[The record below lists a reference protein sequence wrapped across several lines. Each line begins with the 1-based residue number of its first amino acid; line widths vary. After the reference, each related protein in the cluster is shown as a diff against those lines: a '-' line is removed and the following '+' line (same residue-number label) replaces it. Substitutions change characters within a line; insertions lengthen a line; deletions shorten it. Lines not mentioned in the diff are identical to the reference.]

1 MNLTDCRIQIAIN
14 LAVKD
19 RCQQYLFGIAC
30 WSSSSHNIFKCVGN
44 LWETCAEHWLIFTP
58 ASALLIFSGYFQRT
72 WEMCILNDL
81 AEEPSHW
88 HWVSLP
94 LVDVDVL
101 LDIFPSIGC
110 VCARAPIFLF
120 PIFHLPFSTL
130 PKAGPLTCNAWG
142 GFQGDLLPLTL
153 RQTGGG
159 LLENIITIFR
169 FVLLLIMLYLHRK
182 KKRETFKLN

>member
-110 VCARAPIFLF
+110 V
-120 PIFHLPFSTL
+120 HEHPFSYFPFSIYHFPHYPKPAHWHATL
-130 PKAGPLTCNAWG
+130 GADFKVTCS
-142 GFQGDLLPLTL
+142 
-153 RQTGGG
+153 R
-159 LLENIITIFR
+159 
-169 FVLLLIMLYLHRK
+169 LHCG
-182 KKRETFKLN
+182 KRVVAFWKI